1 MLQALVCTIGKIAFP
16 FTETEKTVGGAG
28 LGLRRSLLS
37 IDYVMLD
44 MLITQLFMQFF

>member
-1 MLQALVCTIGKIAFP
+1 MLKALVCTMVKITFP
-16 FTETEKTVGGAG
+16 FEKTVGGAG

-44 MLITQLFMQFF
+44 MLIAHLFMSFF